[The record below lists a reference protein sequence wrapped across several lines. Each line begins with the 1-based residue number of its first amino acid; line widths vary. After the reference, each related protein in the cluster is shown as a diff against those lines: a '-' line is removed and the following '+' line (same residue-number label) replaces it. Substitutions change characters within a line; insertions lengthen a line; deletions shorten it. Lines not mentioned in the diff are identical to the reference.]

1 MDKTRINQLK
11 TQFDSVVCFMKD
23 DTQQDIEFWYA
34 RDLQKQLGYDQ
45 WENFIKVIGRAIEAC
60 KTMGMNVEDH
70 FRDVTKMIE
79 IGKGGLRP
87 VEDMILTRFACYL
100 IAQNGDPRKEEIAVA
115 QSYFAIQTRKQE
127 LIEEHI
133 NNLARIETRDRLK
146 TSEKQLSQNI
156 YQRGVDDKG
165 FGRIRSKGDNAGTYS
180 E

>member
-1 MDKTRINQLK
+1 MDKIRINQLK

-34 RDLQKQLGYDQ
+34 RDLQKQLGYDR

-60 KTMGMNVEDH
+60 KTMAINVDDH
-70 FRDVTKMIE
+70 FRGVTKMVK
-79 IGKGGLRP
+79 IGSGTERP

-100 IAQNGDPRKEEIAVA
+100 IAQNGDPRKEEIAFA

-156 YQRGVDDKG
+156 YQRGV
-165 FGRIRSKGDNAGTYS
+165 AGAYPK
-180 E
+180 